1 LTLARDRQILEAAAA
16 LFYEKGFHG
25 VGVDEIGERVG
36 ISGPALYRHF
46 AGKDQILATL
56 FSETMEELI
65 SATAVV
71 YTDPVRDLER
81 LVRHHVEFA
90 LNNRH
95 LINVYQR
102 EAKSLVDPW
111 RKHFQRRERKYA
123 SRWEEALG
131 RCFAEARHDQIAPA
145 AQAAIGMIHSV
156 ADWPRDARRAP
167 DLAEMLFALVWHG
180 LESLEPGVVRRRV
193 PADDGAEELA
203 EPNGSSDAP
212 VVPPAPRKRS
222 RKRATSGG
230 NRQRASAA

>member
-1 LTLARDRQILEAAAA
+1 VARDRQILEAAAA

-90 LNNRH
+90 LNHRH

-131 RCFAEARHDQIAPA
+131 RCFADAPQEQIAAA

-167 DLAEMLFALVWHG
+167 DLAEMLFGLVWHG
-180 LESLEPGVVRRRV
+180 LESLEPGVVRRRM
-193 PADDGAEELA
+193 PAQDSADELVEAA
-203 EPNGSSDAP
+203 EPAEAP
-212 VVPPAPRKRS
+212 PVPPAPRKRG
-222 RKRATSGG
+222 RAAGG
-230 NRQRASAA
+230 AAKRQRASAA